1 MQHWIRLEI
10 YPDILIKSLRM
21 GVDPS
26 DNSYM
31 PSVIVVNGGTSL
43 KTLQELSIINVKSQ
57 DTSVLLL
64 TNMDK
69 VN

>member
-1 MQHWIRLEI
+1 
-10 YPDILIKSLRM
+10 M